1 MRFSFFG
8 INVVCSLEARLL
20 AVYFWNRFAMV
31 FSAMEKDAWIADS
44 DKYYS

>member
-8 INVVCSLEARLL
+8 IKVVCSLEARLL
-20 AVYFWNRFAMV
+20 AVSFWNRFAMV
-31 FSAMEKDAWIADS
+31 FSAMEKNAWIDYS